1 MNTQTFCISYLG
13 AALLLMLGLA
23 SCADSG
29 IDPETAVIIGEG
41 KDTIT
46 QIDLQKAYVLAG
58 IIGIE
63 GNVVTDGFVT
73 FRREFTIDSLR
84 NGAVTG
90 LRNIYLNADFGTP
103 SNQSDRHAFYPLHT
117 LEVFIP
123 YLKVDPGNLGSV
135 MALEEYDRAKGLSGL
150 KAVFR
155 HNGDSVDLHTSIG
168 AGFNS
173 GYAQITEVDTA
184 QKMTRLFVKAN
195 LVNTVPPSA
204 GTRRIVDEMQ
214 IEIAIEL
221 PYKRQ

>member
-1 MNTQTFCISYLG
+1 MYTRMLSLSGVGIMM
-13 AALLLMLGLA
+13 LLVFGLA

-29 IDPETAVIIGEG
+29 IDPDTAIIVGEG
-41 KDTIT
+41 KDTIR

-73 FRREFTIDSLR
+73 FRREFTIDSQQ
-84 NGAVTG
+84 NGVVTG
-90 LRNIYLNADFGTP
+90 LRNIYLNADFGMP
-103 SNQSDRHAFYPLHT
+103 ANQSDRHAFYPLNT

-123 YLKVDPGNLGSV
+123 YLQIDPDSPGSLF
-135 MALEEYDRAKGLSGL
+135 ALEDYDRAKGMSGL

-155 HNGDSVDLHTSIG
+155 HNGDSVDLHTSV
-168 AGFNS
+168 NS
-173 GYAQITEVDTA
+173 TNRGYAQMTEVDTTER
-184 QKMTRLFVKAN
+184 MTRLFVKAE

-204 GTRRIVDEMQ
+204 GARRIVDEMQ

-221 PYKRQ
+221 PY